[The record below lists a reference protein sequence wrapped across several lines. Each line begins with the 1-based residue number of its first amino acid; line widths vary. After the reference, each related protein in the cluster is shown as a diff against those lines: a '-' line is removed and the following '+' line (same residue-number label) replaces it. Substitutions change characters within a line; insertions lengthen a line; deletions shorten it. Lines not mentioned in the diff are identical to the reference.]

1 MELARSSNPHILI
14 VTASEPDAAVLAALA
29 ARGYRASSTE
39 WTESALQQACEETV
53 DLVLLDRDG
62 SADEAMR
69 WLNRI
74 QEPRRP
80 AGVIVIGTRPSPEEA
95 IRLLRAGAFD
105 FLIKPV
111 PVERLLEVVEQAIVN
126 RHSFMRIMGLSER
139 LQSANESLHAQKKC
153 LERERDRLIK
163 RNHDLGLLNLIG
175 EGLVGS
181 LQADEVVHGA
191 LERTAELIPY
201 DLAALAWLNGNHAWS
216 RSSDAGQE
224 GQMLAFRQ
232 NTLDRARMHAD
243 CLGGHGPL
251 AHSSENRREV
261 EIVLQVAGRRMGLLR
276 LLRLSPRPGFDAYE
290 LEVLGMLANSLALAL
305 RGADAHQEAQSLA
318 ATDGLT
324 NLLNRRAFNSALHR
338 EFQKADRYG
347 QSLGLLLIDIDHFKA
362 VNDRFG
368 HPAGDSVLRQ
378 VSVYLGQTIRTV
390 DVAARFGGEEF
401 AVLMPGTGPG
411 QVRAAAERIRTMIL
425 GHTFLS
431 ECRDYRVTVSI
442 GVVHYEGEGGCAP
455 DDLIRDADIA
465 LYRAKS
471 SGRNRVEVAGFA
483 GMALN
488 PIAQA
493 LQPTMQ

>member
-1 MELARSSNPHILI
+1 MKLAGSSKPHILI

-29 ARGYRASSTE
+29 DRGYRASSTE

-62 SADEAMR
+62 SADEVMR

-74 QEPRRP
+74 QEPRHP
-80 AGVIVIGTRPSPEEA
+80 AGVIVTSTRPSPEEA

-105 FLIKPV
+105 LLIKPV
-111 PVERLLEVVEQAIVN
+111 PVERLLEVVDQAIVN

-163 RNHDLGLLNLIG
+163 RNHDLGLLNRIG

-181 LQADEVVHGA
+181 LQADEVVQDA

-201 DLAALAWLNGNHAWS
+201 DLAALAWLNGGHAWS
-216 RSSDAGQE
+216 RSSDAEQE
-224 GQMLAFRQ
+224 GQAPAFRQ
-232 NTLDRARMHAD
+232 HTLDRARMHAD
-243 CLGGHGPL
+243 YLGGHGPL
-251 AHSSENRREV
+251 AHSSENPREV
-261 EIVLQVAGRRMGLLR
+261 EIVLQVAGQRLGLLR
-276 LLRLSPRPGFDAYE
+276 LLRRALRPGFDAYE

-318 ATDGLT
+318 ATDSLT

-347 QSLGLLLIDIDHFKA
+347 QSLGLLMIDIDHFKT

-390 DVAARFGGEEF
+390 DVAARIGGEEF
-401 AVLMPGTGPG
+401 AVLMPGTGPE
-411 QVRAAAERIRTMIL
+411 QAITVAERIRTAIL
-425 GHTFLS
+425 GHTFLP

-442 GVVHYEGEGGCAP
+442 GVAHYEGAGGCAP
-455 DDLIRDADIA
+455 EELIRDADIA

-471 SGRNRVEVAGFA
+471 SGRNRVEVARFA

-488 PIAQA
+488 PVAQA

>member
-1 MELARSSNPHILI
+1 MKLARNSNPQILI
-14 VTASEPDAAVLAALA
+14 VTASEPDAAFLVALA
-29 ARGYRASSTE
+29 DRGYRARSTE
-39 WTESALQQACEETV
+39 WTESALQQACEETF

-62 SADEAMR
+62 SADDTMR

-74 QEPRRP
+74 QEPRHP
-80 AGVIVIGTRPSPEEA
+80 AGVIVTGTRPSPEEA
-95 IRLLRAGAFD
+95 IRFLRAGAFD
-105 FLIKPV
+105 LLIKPI
-111 PVERLLEVVEQAIVN
+111 PVEQLLEAVEQAIVN
-126 RHSFMRIMGLSER
+126 RQSFMRIMGLSER

-163 RNHDLGLLNLIG
+163 RNHDLGLLNRIG

-181 LQADEVVHGA
+181 LQADEVVQGA

-216 RSSDAGQE
+216 RSSGAEHE
-224 GQMLAFRQ
+224 GQAPAFRQ
-232 NTLDRARMHAD
+232 HTLDRARRHAD
-243 CLGGHGPL
+243 CLGGHGPM
-251 AHSSENRREV
+251 AHSSGNPREA
-261 EIVLQVAGRRMGLLR
+261 EIVLQVAGQRVGVLR
-276 LLRLSPRPGFDAYE
+276 LLRFSPRPGFDAYD
-290 LEVLGMLANSLALAL
+290 LEVLAMLANSLALAL

-318 ATDGLT
+318 STDGLT
-324 NLLNRRAFNSALHR
+324 DLLNRRAFNSALHR

-347 QSLGLLLIDIDHFKA
+347 QSLGLLLIDIDHFKT

-378 VSVYLGQTIRTV
+378 VSVCLGQTIRAV

-411 QVRAAAERIRTMIL
+411 QVRAAAERIRTMVL
-425 GHTFLS
+425 GHTFLP
-431 ECRDYRVTVSI
+431 ECRDCRVTVSI
-442 GVVHYEGEGGCAP
+442 GVAHYEGEGGCAP
-455 DDLIRDADIA
+455 DDLIRHADVA

-488 PIAQA
+488 PVAQA
-493 LQPTMQ
+493 LQPTVQ